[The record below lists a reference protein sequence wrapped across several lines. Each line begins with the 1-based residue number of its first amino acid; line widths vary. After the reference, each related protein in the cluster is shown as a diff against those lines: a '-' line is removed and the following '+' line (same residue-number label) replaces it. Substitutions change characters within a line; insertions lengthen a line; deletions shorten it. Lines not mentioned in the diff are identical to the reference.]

1 MEEDQN
7 QENVQNQEQQ
17 ESETEKLIKNFDE
30 KISNMQQNFES
41 RLAEKDAIIRQLI
54 MQNGKSEPELT
65 DDEKSCQSIIQNI
78 NKRR

>member
-1 MEEDQN
+1 MEEDEN

-41 RLAEKDAIIRQLI
+41 RLAEKDAIIKQLI
-54 MQNGKSEPELT
+54 MQNGKNEPELT